1 MKIKKSFILTVL
13 TTYIISL
20 IPFSASA
27 NMLGDNENYDYDAV
41 CSYKIINN
49 EAIITDVSTSGKY
62 FDIPDIIEYDSSTGH
77 HAAPVVGVENY
88 AFALCENLE
97 VIYIPETFKISK
109 TGNVAFLTSS
119 AVMNFMDNELGS
131 AATTDDIIKYIA
143 KTALYK
149 NGDYTDEDL
158 AELSIKLN
166 NKISMID
173 LSGSDTIEG
182 KVMTIIKNIDKM
194 NLSDELQNKF
204 DLWVSTITYNG
215 LTLSGNENADEIKQY
230 AKGRGFL
237 NMKYSPITYNNY
249 VLGDANNDGK
259 VNVRDAAFIA
269 SSIAKGI
276 QISPIENPA
285 ADYNLDGKVNVRDAA
300 AIASSLSGKK

>member
-1 MKIKKSFILTVL
+1 MKIKQSLILTVF
-13 TTYIISL
+13 TTYITSL
-20 IPFSASA
+20 ISFSASA
-27 NMLGDNENYDYDAV
+27 NMLGDYENYDSDAV

-49 EAIITDVSTSGKY
+49 EAIITDVSTNGKY
-62 FDIPDIIEYDSSTGH
+62 FDIPDTIEYDSSTGH
-77 HAAPVVGVENY
+77 HVAPVVGVTDY

-97 VIYIPETFKISK
+97 VIYVPDTFQISK

-119 AVMNFMDNELGS
+119 AVMDFMDNELGY

-143 KTALYK
+143 KVALYK

-158 AELSIKLN
+158 AEFSVKLN

-173 LSGSDTIEG
+173 LSESDTIEG

-194 NLSDELQNKF
+194 NLSNELQNKF

-215 LTLSGNENADEIKQY
+215 LTLSGYEKADEIRQY
-230 AKGRGFL
+230 AKGREFL
-237 NMKYSPITYNNY
+237 NMKYSPISNANY
-249 VLGDANNDGK
+249 ILGDANNDGK
-259 VNVRDAAFIA
+259 LNVRDAAFIA

-285 ADYNLDGKVNVRDAA
+285 ADYNLDEKVNVRDAA